1 MHLQSCCFAN
11 LRASSHE
18 PNWPGWPGYRDAV
31 LPWVHLRTVSS
42 RGAKDPGKEF
52 WGQIREKKQTWR
64 NTKILTLVII
74 ASATLKAVLYYC
86 TQMRCLWCLCKYSRQ
101 CKTMLSRP
109 PQLLALFRPGNRAEV
124 FIWQNFQ
131 PTNRDLGNRASP
143 PFHMNTSKSLRRILR

>member
-18 PNWPGWPGYRDAV
+18 PGYRDAV
-31 LPWVHLRTVSS
+31 LPWVHLRNFIPRGQRSWEGVH
-42 RGAKDPGKEF
+42 GAKFKK
-52 WGQIREKKQTWR
+52 KKQTWR
-64 NTKILTLVII
+64 NTKILTLSII

-131 PTNRDLGNRASP
+131 PTNRDFCNRASP
-143 PFHMNTSKSLRRILR
+143 SFLMNTSKILRRILR